1 MEEDAVLTNPAR
13 YNEVT
18 QEMARRWKLSTA
30 VAGLVATAWVA
41 AAILPIDILA
51 MDHSE
56 SLGCK
61 LQVIGAPGAVIGNR
75 VVPTRLHGYSS
86 RAQRLFGI
94 AGPPKR
100 TAAGL
105 LPESGSHDCPSVD
118 VDPLCVGDTLTH
130 HV

>member
-41 AAILPIDILA
+41 AAILPIDILT

-56 SLGCK
+56 SLGSK
-61 LQVIGAPGAVIGNR
+61 LQVIGAPGAVIALSVYLGLR
-75 VVPTRLHGYSS
+75 ARRKGRRLAFYLRAVVTIVLLWTSTPFVLATR
-86 RAQRLFGI
+86 
-94 AGPPKR
+94 
-100 TAAGL
+100 
-105 LPESGSHDCPSVD
+105 
-118 VDPLCVGDTLTH
+118 
-130 HV
+130 